1 MLGPDCV
8 KSAAGNDDTRDRRP
22 AGVWKRVDHLNVTK
36 NNYFLREKEIE
47 IPVRVYWEDTDAGGI
62 VYHASYL
69 RFMERAR
76 SEWLRALGVDQVAL
90 RERERLQ
97 FAVVDMQVEWKRAA
111 RHDDLLQVTAE
122 LTQVRGASFQF
133 LQRVLRGTELLL
145 TATVRAAAIDADT
158 LKPRRLPPDL
168 ARLFA

>member
-1 MLGPDCV
+1 MAP
-8 KSAAGNDDTRDRRP
+8 
-22 AGVWKRVDHLNVTK
+22 VTA
-36 NNYFLREKEIE
+36 L
-47 IPVRVYWEDTDAGGI
+47 PVRVYWEDTDAGGI
-62 VYHASYL
+62 VYHASNL

-90 RERERLQ
+90 RDRERLQ
-97 FAVVDMQVEWKRAA
+97 FAVVDMQVQWKRAA

-122 LTQVRGASFQF
+122 LTQARGAAFTF
-133 LQRVLRGTELLL
+133 LQQVLRGPELLRA
-145 TATVRAAAIDADT
+145 ATVRAAAIDADT

>member
-1 MLGPDCV
+1 VAP
-8 KSAAGNDDTRDRRP
+8 
-22 AGVWKRVDHLNVTK
+22 VTA
-36 NNYFLREKEIE
+36 L
-47 IPVRVYWEDTDAGGI
+47 PVRVYWEDTDAGGI

-90 RERERLQ
+90 RDRERLQ
-97 FAVVDMQVEWKRAA
+97 FAVVDMQVQWKRAA

-122 LTQVRGASFQF
+122 LTQARGASFTF
-133 LQRVLRGTELLL
+133 LQQVLRGPELLL
-145 TATVRAAAIDADT
+145 AATVRAAAIDADT

>member
-1 MLGPDCV
+1 M
-8 KSAAGNDDTRDRRP
+8 TRLHSFP
-22 AGVWKRVDHLNVTK
+22 
-36 NNYFLREKEIE
+36 I
-47 IPVRVYWEDTDAGGI
+47 RVYYEDTDAGGI

>member
-1 MLGPDCV
+1 MPQATELD
-8 KSAAGNDDTRDRRP
+8 
-22 AGVWKRVDHLNVTK
+22 
-36 NNYFLREKEIE
+36 
-47 IPVRVYWEDTDAGGI
+47 VRVYWEDTDAGGI

-76 SEWLRALGVDQVAL
+76 SEWLRARGIDQVAL
-90 RERERLQ
+90 RDRERLQ

-111 RHDDLLQVTAE
+111 RHDDLLRVTAE
-122 LTQVRGASFQF
+122 LVQARGASFVF